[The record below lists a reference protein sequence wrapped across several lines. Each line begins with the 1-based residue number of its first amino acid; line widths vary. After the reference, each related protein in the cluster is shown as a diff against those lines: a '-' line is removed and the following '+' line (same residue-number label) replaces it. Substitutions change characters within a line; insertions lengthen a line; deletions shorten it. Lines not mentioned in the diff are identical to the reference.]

1 MKSNITTFEEFEK
14 NILDHV
20 TQLRDLLT
28 QGHAND
34 NGDLSR
40 LVLCLS
46 YKLELENCLTS

>member
-1 MKSNITTFEEFEK
+1 MKSKLSNIITFEEFEK

-34 NGDLSR
+34 NVTFPILYCICPTR
-40 LVLCLS
+40 LKCI
-46 YKLELENCLTS
+46 